1 MGGGER
7 RPVVSGRRRP
17 TNDDRML
24 KCRVGVYKKER
35 RGEMFRV
42 ASLHLPS
49 FSCRKERSIAGPCL
63 GDSAGSK
70 DTCRRRRN
78 GANEKKVINCSDE
91 ATFLFFLLRF
101 FTGD

>member
-1 MGGGER
+1 MNDPYIERGSGGRVGGGER

-24 KCRVGVYKKER
+24 KCRAGVYKKER
-35 RGEMFRV
+35 RGERLRV
-42 ASLHLPS
+42 ASLNLPS

-70 DTCRRRRN
+70 DTYGRKRN
-78 GANEKKVINCSDE
+78 GVNEKSD
-91 ATFLFFLLRF
+91 
-101 FTGD
+101 

>member
-1 MGGGER
+1 
-7 RPVVSGRRRP
+7 
-17 TNDDRML
+17 ML
-24 KCRVGVYKKER
+24 
-35 RGEMFRV
+35 RV
-42 ASLHLPS
+42 ASLNLPS
-49 FSCRKERSIAGPCL
+49 FSCRKERSIAVPCL